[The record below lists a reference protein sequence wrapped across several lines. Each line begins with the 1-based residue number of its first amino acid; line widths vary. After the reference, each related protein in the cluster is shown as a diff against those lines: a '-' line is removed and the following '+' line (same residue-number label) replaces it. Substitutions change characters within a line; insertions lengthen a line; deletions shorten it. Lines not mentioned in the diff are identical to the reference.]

1 MLVDNWYIIFAIDK
15 LLLWREDHQGPP
27 PKISSPCLLDQ
38 AKFCILFIRYK
49 AHKSEE
55 TFLLW
60 FDSKATKYQTIWSQ
74 IRFMFCLIGY
84 TFSGQPSCI
93 FLVSN
98 LPKFHRSRML
108 NMDKCVCLSTQLQS
122 LIFLICFSFPSP
134 MNINWCVQ

>member
-49 AHKSEE
+49 AHKSKE

-93 FLVSN
+93 FWYQICPSFIDQERWTWTYVFVYLRNYN
-98 LPKFHRSRML
+98 LWS
-108 NMDKCVCLSTQLQS
+108 
-122 LIFLICFSFPSP
+122 FSFVLAFQVLW
-134 MNINWCVQ
+134 I